1 MFKLIFISVNLG
13 ISSRNAMPA
22 YIFPIGSFFQKT
34 TTNNGYSG
42 ILRGSEKM
50 ILEKTRQDK
59 TSTSIQRYIIES
71 VDLNLYLFLARKKK
85 GILVKSECF
94 LRGVLLVFIL
104 ESATRVKT

>member
-1 MFKLIFISVNLG
+1 MLKLIFISVNLG
-13 ISSRNAMPA
+13 ISSRNVIPS

-50 ILEKTRQDK
+50 ILEKTIQDK
-59 TSTSIQRYIIES
+59 TRRAYKDT
-71 VDLNLYLFLARKKK
+71 VDARKKK

-94 LRGVLLVFIL
+94 LRGVFLVFII
-104 ESATRVKT
+104 ESATRV